1 MFTLYIKKEEKHL
14 AELTPMMRQYMEIKK
29 EYPDTLLFFRL
40 GDFYEMFFE
49 DAKIASKELE
59 LVLTGRDCG
68 QEERAPMCGV
78 PFHSVD
84 NYLAR
89 LVAKGYKVAICEQME
104 DPALAKGI
112 VKRDVSRVLT
122 PGTVIESNMLDESK
136 NNFLASVCIK
146 GTSAGVVFADISTGE
161 IHVTGF
167 ESKNILTSVI
177 NELCKFSPSEVI
189 LNGEAKNLQGLSKYI
204 KNSLS
209 STEEVPGDEYFEIEN
224 CGEIISHRLNKNL
237 QELEFANETEAVC
250 AFGACIRYLSELQ
263 KSDIKN
269 ITKIDWYKEESFMF
283 LNASSRN
290 NLELTETM
298 RRNDKKGTLLWV
310 IDKTK
315 CSMGKRMLR
324 RWLENPLTNLAS
336 IVRRNRA
343 VEELFDNPVL
353 LSEIRES
360 LDGIYDF
367 ERIMARVIYGTAN
380 AKELRSLGLAC
391 TCLPEIKNLLSSCKS
406 EQLRSVYENTDTLSD
421 VHQLLLTAIVDEP
434 PFTVREGGMIR
445 EGYNEE
451 LDSLRLIETDSVG
464 FINEIAMREQEK
476 TGIKKLKI
484 GYNRVFGYYIEVPN
498 SFKADVPE
506 EYIRKQT
513 LSNCERYI
521 TQELK
526 DLETKILGA
535 KEKIVRIE
543 YELFSK
549 IREAVANEYARI
561 SKTAENIAC
570 LDALC
575 SLAHVAKARNYCCPE
590 ISTDGVIDIEDG
602 RHPVV
607 EVVLGSQPFVPNNTY
622 LDSENNRCNIITG
635 PNMAGKSTYMRQVA
649 LITLLAQIGSFV
661 PAKKA
666 KISICDAIFTRVG
679 ASDDLAAGQS
689 TFMVEMNEVSQILKQ
704 ATSKSLIIFDEIGRG
719 TSTFDGMSIA
729 RAVLEYTADKKTLGA
744 KTLFATHYHELT
756 ELEGSVKGIINYNI
770 AVKKRGDDITF
781 LRRIIR
787 GGADGSYGIEVA
799 KLAGVPDSVVKR
811 ARKIL
816 EQLEILNGKDPEHKN
831 IATLTHDVPKY
842 VASEQVS
849 FGFNSSN
856 ELLEEIKTIDVN
868 TLTPIEA
875 MSKLYEIV
883 NKAKEI

>member
-1 MFTLYIKKEEKHL
+1 M
-14 AELTPMMRQYMEIKK
+14 AELTPMMKQYFEIKK
-29 EYPDTLLFFRL
+29 DYPDTLLFFRL

-136 NNFLASVCIK
+136 NNYLASISCSGNV
-146 GTSAGVVFADISTGE
+146 AGLAFADISTGE
-161 IHVTGF
+161 IHITCF
-167 ESKNILTSVI
+167 EEKNLLSPIV

-189 LNGEAKNLQGLSKYI
+189 LNGEAKNLQGLSKYV
-204 KNSLS
+204 KGPLS
-209 STEEVPGDEYFEIEN
+209 ATEEVLDDEYFDFEKCVET
-224 CGEIISHRLNKNL
+224 ISQRLNK
-237 QELEFANETEAVC
+237 EVTDYEFADEKQAVS

-269 ITKIDWYKEESFMF
+269 ITEVDYYKGESFMF

-290 NLELTETM
+290 NLELVETM
-298 RRNDKKGTLLWV
+298 RSRDKKGTLLWV

-315 CSMGKRMLR
+315 CSMGRRMIR

-343 VEELFDNPVL
+343 VEELYDNTVL
-353 LSEIRES
+353 CSEIREA

-367 ERIMARVIYGTAN
+367 ERIMARVVYGTAN

-391 TCLPEIKNLLSSCKS
+391 VKLPQIKELLSSCKS
-406 EQLRSVYENTDTLSD
+406 EKLRSIYENLDELEDICSLTLN
-421 VHQLLLTAIVDEP
+421 AIVDEP
-434 PFTVREGGMIR
+434 PLTVREGGMIR

-451 LDSLRLIETDSVG
+451 LDALRSIESDSVG
-464 FINEIAMREQEK
+464 YINEIALREQEK

-484 GYNRVFGYYIEVPN
+484 GYNRVFGYFIEVSN
-498 SFKADVPE
+498 SFKELVPE

-513 LSNCERYI
+513 LSNCERFI

-526 DLETKILGA
+526 ELETKILGA

-543 YELFSK
+543 YELFTE
-549 IREAVANEYARI
+549 IREAIAREYTRI
-561 SKTAENIAC
+561 QKTAENIAK
-570 LDALC
+570 LDTLC
-575 SLAHVAKARNYCCPE
+575 SLAHVAVSRNYCCPE
-590 ISTDGVIDIEDG
+590 ISNDGVIQIEDG

-607 EVVLGSQPFVPNNTY
+607 EVMLGSQPFVPNDTL
-622 LDSENNRCNIITG
+622 LDCGVNRCNIITG

-661 PAKKA
+661 PARRA
-666 KISICDAIFTRVG
+666 KISICDSIFTRVG

-689 TFMVEMNEVSQILKQ
+689 TFMVEMNEVSQILRQ

-729 RAVLEYTADKKTLGA
+729 RAVLEFTADKKKLGA

-756 ELEGSVKGIINYNI
+756 ELENKVEGVVNYNI

-781 LRRIIR
+781 LRRIVR
-787 GGADGSYGIEVA
+787 GKADGSYGIEVA
-799 KLAGVPDSVVKR
+799 KLAGVPSSVVKR
-811 ARKIL
+811 AREIL
-816 EQLEILNGKDPEHKN
+816 EELELLDGKGLFLD
-831 IATLTHDVPKY
+831 
-842 VASEQVS
+842 SEKSLSPVETEYISQVS
-849 FGFNSSN
+849 FASNSSN
-856 ELLEEIKTIDVN
+856 EIIDELKTIDVN

-875 MSKLYEIV
+875 LSKLYELV
-883 NKAKEI
+883 GKSKEIL

>member
-1 MFTLYIKKEEKHL
+1 M
-14 AELTPMMRQYMEIKK
+14 AELTPMMKQYFEIKK
-29 EYPDTLLFFRL
+29 DYPDTLLFFRL

-78 PFHSVD
+78 PFHSVE

-89 LVAKGYKVAICEQME
+89 LVAKGYKVAICGQME

-122 PGTVIESNMLDESK
+122 PGTVIESTMLDESK
-136 NNFLASVCIK
+136 NNYLASVMCNK
-146 GTSAGVVFADISTGE
+146 KSAGLVFADISTGE
-161 IHVTGF
+161 IHVTF
-167 ESKNILTSVI
+167 IEDKNLLSPIV

-189 LNGEAKNLQGLSKYI
+189 LNHEASELSGLSKYVKTI
-204 KNSLS
+204 LRA
-209 STEEVPGDEYFEIEN
+209 TEEILDDEYFNFEN
-224 CGEIISHRLNKNL
+224 CVDVISQRLNKSVT
-237 QELEFANETEAVC
+237 EFEFSEEKEAVS
-250 AFGACIRYLSELQ
+250 ALGACIRYLSELQ

-269 ITKIDWYKEESFMF
+269 ITNIDYYKGESFMF

-290 NLELTETM
+290 NLELVETM
-298 RRNDKKGTLLWV
+298 RSRDKRGTLLWV

-315 CSMGKRMLR
+315 CSMGRRMIR
-324 RWLENPLTNLAS
+324 RWLENPLTSLAS

-343 VEELFDNPVL
+343 VEELFDNTVL
-353 LSEIRES
+353 CSEIREA

-367 ERIMARVIYGTAN
+367 ERIMTRVVYGTAN

-391 TCLPEIKNLLSSCKS
+391 TKLPQIKSLIASCKS
-406 EQLRSVYENTDTLSD
+406 EKLKSIFENLDELEDICSL
-421 VHQLLLTAIVDEP
+421 VLNAIVDEP
-434 PFTVREGGMIR
+434 PLTVREGGMIR

-451 LDSLRLIETDSVG
+451 LDTLRSIERDSVS
-464 FINEIAMREQEK
+464 FINDIAMREQEK

-484 GYNRVFGYYIEVPN
+484 GYNRVFGYYIEVSN
-498 SFKADVPE
+498 SFKELVPE

-513 LSNCERYI
+513 LSNCERFI

-543 YELFSK
+543 YELFTK
-549 IREAVANEYARI
+549 IREAVANEYTRVQ
-561 SKTAENIAC
+561 KTSENIAK
-570 LDALC
+570 LDTLC
-575 SLAHVAKARNYCCPE
+575 SLAYVAHSRNYCCPE
-590 ISTDGVIDIEDG
+590 ISNDGVIQIEDG

-607 EVVLGSQPFVPNNTY
+607 EVMLGSQPFVPNDTL
-622 LDSENNRCNIITG
+622 LDCNDNRCNIITG

-661 PAKKA
+661 PARRA
-666 KISICDAIFTRVG
+666 KISICDSIFTRVG

-689 TFMVEMNEVSQILKQ
+689 TFMVEMNEVAQILRQ
-704 ATSKSLIIFDEIGRG
+704 STQRSLIIFDEIGRG

-729 RAVLEYTADKKTLGA
+729 RAVLEFTADKTRLGA

-756 ELEGSVKGIINYNI
+756 ELENKTDGIVNYNI

-781 LRRIIR
+781 LRRIVR
-787 GGADGSYGIEVA
+787 GKADGSYGIEVA
-799 KLAGVPDSVVKR
+799 KLAGVPSSVVKR
-811 ARKIL
+811 AREIL
-816 EQLEILNGKDPEHKN
+816 EELELLDGKQQINFSDRE
-831 IATLTHDVPKY
+831 LVPAAEEY
-842 VASEQVS
+842 VTQVS
-849 FGFNSSN
+849 FANNSSN
-856 ELLEEIKTIDVN
+856 EIIEELKTIDVN

-875 MSKLYEIV
+875 LSKLYELV
-883 NKAKEI
+883 GKSKEIY

>member
-1 MFTLYIKKEEKHL
+1 M
-14 AELTPMMRQYMEIKK
+14 AELTPMMKQYFEIKK
-29 EYPDTLLFFRL
+29 DYPDTLLFFRL

-78 PFHSVD
+78 PFHSVE

-122 PGTVIESNMLDESK
+122 PGTVIESTMLDESK
-136 NNFLASVCIK
+136 NNYLATVVCNGK
-146 GTSAGVVFADISTGE
+146 SAGLVFADISTGE
-161 IHVTGF
+161 IHVTHI
-167 ESKNILTSVI
+167 EDKNLLTPIV
-177 NELCKFSPSEVI
+177 NELCKFSPSEVV
-189 LNGEAKNLQGLSKYI
+189 LNKEASEISGISKYI
-204 KNSLS
+204 KTMLS
-209 STEEVPGDEYFEIEN
+209 ATEEVLDEEYFNFEN
-224 CGEIISHRLNKNL
+224 CVDVISQRLNKNVTDF
-237 QELEFANETEAVC
+237 EFSEEKEAVS
-250 AFGACIRYLSELQ
+250 ALGACIRYLSELQ

-269 ITKIDWYKEESFMF
+269 ITNIDYYKGESFMF

-290 NLELTETM
+290 NLELVETM
-298 RRNDKKGTLLWV
+298 RSRDKKGTLLWV

-315 CSMGKRMLR
+315 CSMGRRMIR
-324 RWLENPLTNLAS
+324 RWLENPLTSLAS

-343 VEELFDNPVL
+343 VEELFDNTVL
-353 LSEIRES
+353 CAEIREA

-367 ERIMARVIYGTAN
+367 ERIMTRVVYGTAN

-391 TCLPEIKNLLSSCKS
+391 TKLPEIKELISACKS
-406 EQLRSVYENTDTLSD
+406 EKLKSIYDNLDVLEDICSLTLN
-421 VHQLLLTAIVDEP
+421 AIVDEP
-434 PFTVREGGMIR
+434 PLTVREGGMIR

-451 LDSLRLIETDSVG
+451 LDALRSIERDSVT
-464 FINEIAMREQEK
+464 FINDIALREQEK

-484 GYNRVFGYYIEVPN
+484 GYNRVFGYYIEVSN
-498 SFKADVPE
+498 SFKELVPE

-513 LSNCERYI
+513 LSNCERFI

-526 DLETKILGA
+526 ELETKILGA

-543 YELFSK
+543 YELFTE
-549 IREAVANEYARI
+549 IREAVAREYMRVQ
-561 SKTAENIAC
+561 KTAENIAK
-570 LDALC
+570 LDTLC
-575 SLAHVAKARNYCCPE
+575 SLAHVAVSRNYCCPE
-590 ISTDGVIDIEDG
+590 ISTDGVIQIEDG

-607 EVVLGSQPFVPNNTY
+607 EVMLGSQPFVPNDTL
-622 LDSENNRCNIITG
+622 LDCNDNRCNIITG

-661 PAKKA
+661 PARKA
-666 KISICDAIFTRVG
+666 KISICDSIFTRVG

-689 TFMVEMNEVSQILKQ
+689 TFMVEMNEVAQILKQ
-704 ATSKSLIIFDEIGRG
+704 STQKSLIIFDEIGRG

-729 RAVLEYTADKKTLGA
+729 RAVLEYTADKKRLGA

-756 ELEGSVKGIINYNI
+756 ELESKTDGIVNYNI

-781 LRRIIR
+781 LRRIVR
-787 GGADGSYGIEVA
+787 GKADGSYGIEVA
-799 KLAGVPDSVVKR
+799 KLAGVPVSVVKR
-811 ARKIL
+811 AREIL
-816 EQLEILNGKDPEHKN
+816 EELELLDGKALKLSTEKELAPAQEEY
-831 IATLTHDVPKY
+831 IT
-842 VASEQVS
+842 QVS
-849 FGFNSSN
+849 FSNNSSN
-856 ELLEEIKTIDVN
+856 EIIEELKTIDVN

-875 MSKLYEIV
+875 LSKLYELV
-883 NKAKEI
+883 GKSKEIF